1 MEKLYD
7 ENKTSQL
14 DDENENS
21 QLDDEN
27 EELVDFVINDQDIDE
42 SEFESELSNED
53 EVELIDIENLSSQ
66 YTGKDPV
73 KNYLVMI
80 GNIPLLSKEE
90 ENELFYKYKPAQK
103 AKEKLAQFEN
113 YEIELSIAEEE
124 KLHQII
130 NDLDPIRE
138 RIINANL
145 RLVVSIAKK
154 YQSKNLSFLDFI
166 QEGSLGLMVAVD
178 KFDPDKGYKFS
189 TYATWWIRQKIVRT
203 IGDQSRTIRL
213 PIHMVERCN
222 KFLAAQRKLLSELH
236 REPTSAEIAEEMKLP
251 VNKVEELALYLME
264 PASLENKI
272 GEDEDSVL
280 GDFIEDKNI
289 LSPEE
294 ITYKDKAKSELYK
307 ILSSVLSERELFV
320 LTKRFGLYGG
330 QPHTLEQVGDLL
342 NVTRERVRQIE
353 AKAIMKLKR
362 HIDGKHLRGVLDVN
376 YME

>member
-1 MEKLYD
+1 MEKNY
-7 ENKTSQL
+7 NKYETEELESETEEL
-14 DDENENS
+14 KNET
-21 QLDDEN
+21 
-27 EELVDFVINDQDIDE
+27 EELVDFVINDQDIDD
-42 SEFESELSNED
+42 SEFESEMNDED
-53 EVELIDIENLSSQ
+53 EVELIDIENLSNQ
-66 YTGKDPV
+66 YTSKDPV

-90 ENELFYKYKPAQK
+90 ENELFYKYRVAQK
-103 AKEKLAQFEN
+103 AKEKLAQFDN

-124 KLHQII
+124 KLHAII
-130 NDLDPIRE
+130 NELEPIRE
-138 RIINANL
+138 KIINANL

-222 KFLAAQRKLLSELH
+222 KFLATQRKLLSELH

-251 VNKVEELALYLME
+251 VNKVEELAMYLME
-264 PASLENKI
+264 PTSLENKI

-294 ITYKDKAKSELYK
+294 TTYRDKAKTELYK
-307 ILSSVLSERELFV
+307 ILSTVLSERELFV

-330 QPHTLEQVGDLL
+330 QPHTLEQVGDILKI
-342 NVTRERVRQIE
+342 TRERVRQIE

-362 HIDGKHLRGVLDVN
+362 HIDSKHLRGLLDIN
-376 YME
+376 YSD